1 MKIIDFLN
9 VHAVAVDL
17 EATNK
22 KDAIRE
28 LVDILAKSQTITDK
42 DKLIRSLLEREALG
56 STGIGQGVGIP
67 HCKSENV
74 RELVAAFGI
83 SRKGVDFE
91 SLDGEQVYI
100 FFLLVA
106 PQDTTGPHL
115 KALARI
121 SRLLKDKYF
130 RDALRTARDK
140 KELFR
145 IIKEE
150 DKKRQ

>member
-1 MKIIDFLN
+1 MKIVDFLN
-9 VHAVAVDL
+9 VHAITTNL
-17 EATNK
+17 EATDK
-22 KDAIRE
+22 EGVIRE
-28 LVDILAKSQTITDK
+28 LVDLLAKAESIRDK
-42 DKLIRSLLEREALG
+42 EKLVKSLLEREALG

-67 HCKSENV
+67 HCKSESV

-121 SRLLKDKYF
+121 SRLLKDRYF
-130 RDALRTARDK
+130 RDALRAARDE

-150 DKKRQ
+150 DKKRE

>member
-1 MKIIDFLN
+1 MKIVDFLN
-9 VHAVAVDL
+9 VHAITTNL
-17 EATNK
+17 EAMDKETV
-22 KDAIRE
+22 IRKLVE
-28 LVDILAKSQTITDK
+28 LLVKTQSIRDK
-42 DKLIRSLLEREALG
+42 EKLVKSLLEREALG

-67 HCKSENV
+67 HCKSESV
-74 RELVAAFGI
+74 KELVAAFGI
-83 SRKGVDFE
+83 SRKGVNFE
-91 SLDGEQVYI
+91 SLDGEPAYI

-130 RDALRTARDK
+130 RDALKATADE

>member
-1 MKIIDFLN
+1 MKIVDFLN
-9 VHAVAVDL
+9 VHAITTNL
-17 EATNK
+17 EAMDK
-22 KDAIRE
+22 ESVISE
-28 LVDILAKSQTITDK
+28 LVELLAKTQSIRDK
-42 DKLIRSLLEREALG
+42 EKLVKSLLEREALG
-56 STGIGQGVGIP
+56 STGIGQGVAIP
-67 HCKSENV
+67 HCKSESV
-74 RELVAAFGI
+74 KELVAAFGI
-83 SRKGVDFE
+83 SHKGVNFE
-91 SLDGEQVYI
+91 SLDGEPAYI

-130 RDALRTARDK
+130 RDALKATADE